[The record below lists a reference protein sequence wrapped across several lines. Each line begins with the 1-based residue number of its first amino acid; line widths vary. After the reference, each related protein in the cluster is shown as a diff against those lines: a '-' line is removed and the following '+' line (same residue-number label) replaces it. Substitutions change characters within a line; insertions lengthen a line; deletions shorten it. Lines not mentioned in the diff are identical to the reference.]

1 MVRVWPLARHLIRAC
16 GGAVLVVL
24 VLALAAGA
32 IRLLPWIVSPAV
44 PLAVTAPFAEAL
56 GALACETALM
66 IGLPAGCGLG
76 AAKFVERGE
85 ARALMALGSSPA
97 GLVLRAAPP
106 VLVLALLGSA
116 VGVGYGADA
125 SKPGRIARELVAR
138 GRQSCDEATAPA
150 AFQVPL
156 VGVTWLCFPGERRRA
171 VGPLPGFG
179 ERAWFTAESL
189 VPSEDLRRFE
199 LSDLRVVVRG
209 DDGRERVHLSV
220 QTAVVSGFAPWG
232 RPARL
237 PAVWRAVLAAA
248 TPVLLALFSA
258 WLVIS
263 TRLGS
268 RPLGLLVA
276 AGPTLVAWALW
287 HAADRIEA
295 AGYYYLLVP
304 LCGVALVCAL
314 RLPVEW
320 LARLSHGRRTR
331 RAECGHGP
339 PP

>member
-1 MVRVWPLARHLIRAC
+1 LARHLTRAC

-44 PLAVTAPFAEAL
+44 PLAVAAPFAEAL

-76 AAKFVERGE
+76 AARFVERGE
-85 ARALMALGSSPA
+85 ARALMALGLSPA
-97 GLVLRAAPP
+97 RLVSRAAPP
-106 VLVLALLGSA
+106 VLVLAVMGST
-116 VGVGYGADA
+116 VGAAWNADA

-138 GRQSCDEATAPA
+138 GRQSCDEAAAPA

-156 VGVTWLCFPGERRRA
+156 VGVTWLCFPGERPRA
-171 VGPLPGFG
+171 VGPLPGLS
-179 ERAWFTAESL
+179 ERAWFSAESL
-189 VPSEDLRRFE
+189 VPSEDLRQFE
-199 LSDLRVVVRG
+199 LSNLRVVARG
-209 DDGRERVHLSV
+209 EDGRERLHLNV

-237 PAVWRAVLAAA
+237 PAFWRAVLAGTTA
-248 TPVLLALFSA
+248 VLLGLFSA
-258 WLVIS
+258 WVVIS

-276 AGPTLVAWALW
+276 SGPTLAAWALW
-287 HAADRIEA
+287 HAADRVEA
-295 AGYYYLLVP
+295 PGQYYLIVP
-304 LCGVALVCAL
+304 LCGLGLVCAL
-314 RLPVEW
+314 RSPGRW
-320 LARLSHGRRTR
+320 LGRLSQGRRTR

>member
-1 MVRVWPLARHLIRAC
+1 VWPLARHLTRAC

-32 IRLLPWIVSPAV
+32 IRLLPWIVNATV

-66 IGLPAGCGLG
+66 IGLPAGCALG

-106 VLVLALLGSA
+106 VLALAVLGST
-116 VGVGYGADA
+116 VGVGFGADA

-138 GRQSCDEATAPA
+138 GRQSCDDTTAPA
-150 AFQVPL
+150 AFHVPL
-156 VGVTWLCFPGERRRA
+156 LGVTWLCFPGAHPTA
-171 VGPLPGFG
+171 VGPLPGLG
-179 ERAWFTAESL
+179 ERAWFSAESL

-199 LSDLRVVVRG
+199 LSDLRVVVRD
-209 DDGRERVHLSV
+209 DDGRERLHLNV
-220 QTAVVSGFAPWG
+220 QEAVVSGLTPWG
-232 RPARL
+232 RPAQL
-237 PAVWRAVLAAA
+237 SAVWRALLAA
-248 TPVLLALFSA
+248 TTSVLLGLFSA
-258 WLVIS
+258 WLVI
-263 TRLGS
+263 TARLGS

-287 HAADRIEA
+287 HAADRVEA
-295 AGYYYLLVP
+295 ASYYYLLVP
-304 LCGVALVCAL
+304 LCGVASVCAL
-314 RLPVEW
+314 RLPGQW
-320 LARLSHGRRTR
+320 LAALSHSRRTR
-331 RAECGHGP
+331 RAEIGRGP